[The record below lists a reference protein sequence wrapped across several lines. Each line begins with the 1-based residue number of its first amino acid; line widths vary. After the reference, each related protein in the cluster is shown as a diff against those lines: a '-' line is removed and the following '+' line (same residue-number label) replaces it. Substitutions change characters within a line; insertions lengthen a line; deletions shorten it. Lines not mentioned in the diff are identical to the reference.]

1 MNSAGQPP
9 GSEPNCEMVEFLNSA
24 VHNLAK
30 FFEQDS
36 EYDPEE
42 IKAVVNK
49 LPQVLREMAPF
60 LARREAE
67 DWPADS
73 HLLEL

>member
-9 GSEPNCEMVEFLNSA
+9 GSEPNYEMVEFLNSA

-30 FFEQDS
+30 FSEQDS

-42 IKAVVNK
+42 IKTVVNK
-49 LPQVLREMAPF
+49 LSQVLREMGRF
-60 LARREAE
+60 LARYEAK
-67 DWPADS
+67 DWPADG
-73 HLLEL
+73 HLLGL